1 MSDSK
6 RNVTSIKHSRRAS
19 AKSSGLSV
27 IIPAAGMG
35 HRMKSYGPK
44 ALIQLNSR
52 TTLIERQ
59 IRLIWKNYPDCEIF
73 VVVGFD
79 SDKIKK
85 YLRKY
90 PVRFI
95 ENPIHEKTNVL
106 YSIGMAIQATIT
118 NKVLVVYGD
127 LVFNDH
133 AIKGIVSKESKV
145 VVDVNGHMDKREVG
159 VVCESKEIKNFS
171 FGLEKKW
178 SQIAYLCGKELD
190 IFKEVCYA
198 KDTSQWF
205 GYEALNTVIEN
216 NGNILEFS
224 NKKMK
229 IVEIDIAKDLN
240 KLKLLS

>member
-6 RNVTSIKHSRRAS
+6 RNVTSIKSS
-19 AKSSGLSV
+19 LKSMARSSNLSV

-44 ALIQLNSR
+44 ALIKINSR

-59 IRLIWKNYPDCEIF
+59 IKIIWKNYPDCEIF

-85 YLRKY
+85 SLSRY

-106 YSIGMAIQATIT
+106 YSIGIATQATIT
-118 NKVLVVYGD
+118 DKILIVYGD
-127 LVFNDH
+127 LVFNEH
-133 AIKGIVSKESKV
+133 AIKGIVGDESKI
-145 VVDVNGHMDKREVG
+145 VVDNNGHMDKREVG
-159 VVCESKEIKNFS
+159 LVCEKNEIKNFS

-178 SQIAYLCGKELD
+178 SQIAYLRGKELSL
-190 IFKEVCYA
+190 FKDVCCS

-205 GYEALNTVIEN
+205 GYEALNRVIEN
-216 NGNILEFS
+216 EGNLFGFS